1 MKPPAEINAEV
12 TLPSG
17 DRIRWDAASPDV
29 KKRPL
34 DISFDT
40 ESGRGF
46 SSASVR
52 LDRPTDRTYPELGL
66 LNELTLTTATG
77 QTVYQGRAQGI
88 PVSDD
93 FSFDCDGWASH
104 GEQRQITDLIIDRD
118 LGAWGGISQML
129 LVIWSPPIASTP
141 YEADY
146 TASADKGQIAFAGS
160 TDKVIRNNS
169 RGAIAYRAPTG
180 CQIGGFRYSGTE
192 GNTTSVA
199 AATVARTTG
208 DMTSQ
213 TTSSLTLDGTSRT
226 VDLTGSGATAL
237 VLEARASAQHTATS
251 AQFFRKITPGVHGD
265 TGITYSVRSDNLTGF
280 TASDGIR
287 YLANKWCPKW
297 DTSGIQTTGFL
308 IPHAVW
314 REPTTPLDAIR
325 QLNGYHLWKLGVW
338 EDRRLV
344 FEPYDLSVADWQVA
358 NGVDGVRVE
367 YQGDTTENLYNGV
380 TVTFTDFTGE
390 QQRLTPNDS
399 EDLRD
404 RSDFIAAN
412 QWNDEAWLSI
422 DVSWPTTADGAV
434 EIGRIAL
441 ANANQARRPST
452 ITVPM
457 HIKDIHGHWWPSSY
471 VRADQTILV
480 SNQGAPVPRTITRT
494 SWSNHQLTITTDNA
508 VDTLEVF
515 NQRVSGALQASG
527 LT

>member
-12 TLPSG
+12 TLPTG

-46 SSASVR
+46 STASVR
-52 LDRPTDRTYPELGL
+52 LDRPTEREYPELGL

-118 LGAWGGISQML
+118 LGAWGGISSQL
-129 LVIWSPPIASTP
+129 LDSWQRVSGFIV
-141 YEADY
+141 ERDY
-146 TASADKGQIAFAGS
+146 TVTTDKGEIVFNGNSGS
-160 TDKVIRNNS
+160 SIPSGS
-169 RGAIAYRAPTG
+169 RVATAYRAPAG
-180 CQIGGFRYSGTE
+180 CLISAMNYKGSQA
-192 GNTTSVA
+192 NTTNSA
-199 AATVARTTG
+199 ALRVGETSG
-208 DMTSQ
+208 NMTSLAL
-213 TTSSLTLDGTSRT
+213 TDLTLDEANRT
-226 VDLTGSGATAL
+226 VQMTSTATDTL
-237 VLEARASAQHTATS
+237 VLLHAASGTHTPTTQMNRRIAV
-251 AQFFRKITPGVHGD
+251 GVHGR
-265 TGITYSVRSDNLTGF
+265 TGIAYGTRSDGLSGF
-280 TASDGIR
+280 TASEGIR
-287 YLANKWCPKW
+287 YLVGKWCPKW
-297 DTSGIQTTGFL
+297 KTDRVQATSFL
-308 IPHAVW
+308 IPHGVW

-338 EDRRLV
+338 EDRQLI

-358 NGVDGVRVE
+358 NGIEGVRVE

-380 TVTFTDFTGE
+380 SVSFTDFQGV
-390 QQRLTPNDS
+390 QRRLTPNDS

-404 RSDFIAAN
+404 RSEYIAAN
-412 QWNDEAWLSI
+412 QWGDEAWLNI
-422 DVSWPTTADGAV
+422 DVSWPATQSDAVQIGA
-434 EIGRIAL
+434 IAL

-457 HIKDIHGHWWPSSY
+457 HIKDMNGHWWPSSY

-480 SNQGAPVPRTITRT
+480 TNQGTPVPRTITRT

-527 LT
+527 IS

>member
-17 DRIRWDAASPDV
+17 DRIRWDAAAPDI

-46 SSASVR
+46 STASVR
-52 LDRPTDRTYPELGL
+52 LDRPTEREYPELGL
-66 LNELTLTTATG
+66 LNELTLTSATG

-104 GEQRQITDLIIDRD
+104 GEQRAITDLIIDRE
-118 LGAWGGISQML
+118 LGAWGGISSQL
-129 LVIWSPPIASTP
+129 LNSWQRTSGFIV
-141 YEADY
+141 ERDY
-146 TASADKGQIAFAGS
+146 TVTTDKGEIVFNGNSGGS
-160 TDKVIRNNS
+160 IPSGS
-169 RGAIAYRAPTG
+169 RVATAYRAPAG
-180 CQIGGFRYSGTE
+180 CFISAMNYKGSQA
-192 GNTTSVA
+192 NTTN
-199 AATVARTTG
+199 ATALRVGETSG
-208 DMTSQ
+208 DMTSLAV
-213 TTSSLTLDGTSRT
+213 TDLTLDEANRT
-226 VDLTGSGATAL
+226 VAMTSSATNIL
-237 VLEARASAQHTATS
+237 VLVQQASATHTPSTQLNRRIAV
-251 AQFFRKITPGVHGD
+251 GVHGR
-265 TGITYSVRSDNLTGF
+265 TGIAYGTRTDGLSGF
-280 TASDGIR
+280 TASDAIK
-287 YLANKWCPKW
+287 YLASRWCPKW
-297 DTSGIQTTGFL
+297 KLDGVQNTDYL

-314 REPTTPLDAIR
+314 REPTSPLDAIR

-380 TVTFTDFTGE
+380 SVSFTDFQGV
-390 QQRLTPNDS
+390 QQRVTPADTD
-399 EDLRD
+399 ELRD
-404 RSDFIAAN
+404 RSEFIAAN

-422 DVSWPTTADGAV
+422 DVSWPTTRDGAV
-434 EIGRIAL
+434 QIGAIAL

-457 HIKDIHGHWWPSSY
+457 HIRDMNGHWWPSSY

-480 SNQGAPVPRTITRT
+480 TNQGTPVPRTITRT

-515 NQRVSGALQASG
+515 NQRVSGALQARG
-527 LT
+527 LA